1 MATLVTY
8 NLSDIPGFNESISSL
23 YIDSKY
29 DKYFSIHP
37 YSTKSNE
44 KYSII
49 RYNKDFLINDLISTY
64 GLLRSLILS
73 NNQIVSF
80 SPPKSMSADSFIKK
94 YPVKS
99 DAIIAEQFIEG
110 TMINVFYDK
119 NYGVNG
125 CWQIAT
131 RNTVGANV
139 SFYKWTTKT
148 FNDMFIDAC
157 ESNNFNLNTLNPQY
171 CYSFV
176 LQHPDNRIVIPFK
189 QPQLY
194 LVSVYKII
202 QQDNNIIVQEQD
214 IEDVKS
220 NGLWSLTTI
229 KFAEKYD
236 FTNYTDLIEKFA
248 STNTPYDIV
257 GVNIKNKETGERF
270 KIRNPIY
277 EQVRQLRGNQPKLQ
291 YQYLCL
297 RHSGQLPE
305 FLKYY
310 PETKSEMSKYREQV
324 HMFTKTLHK
333 NYISCYIK
341 KEKPLIQFSDQYRT
355 HMFKIHEIFL
365 NDLREKKLFVT
376 DRIVMKYVNELQP
389 SLLMYCLNFH
399 MRKRRVDKIKADIKI
414 CDDGL

>member
-8 NLSDIPGFNESISSL
+8 NLSNIPGFNETINSL
-23 YIDSKY
+23 QIDIQY
-29 DKYFSIHP
+29 DKYYSIHP

-49 RYNKDFLINDLISTY
+49 RYNKDFLSVDLISTY

-73 NNQIVSF
+73 NNKIVSF
-80 SPPKSMSADSFIKK
+80 SPPKSVSAETFIKK
-94 YPVKS
+94 YPLINDS
-99 DAIIAEQFIEG
+99 IIAEQFVEG

-119 NYGVNG
+119 NFGVNG

-148 FNDMFIDAC
+148 FNNMFMEAC
-157 ESNNFNLNTLNPQY
+157 AANNFSFNTLNPQY

-189 QPQLY
+189 YPQLY
-194 LVSVYKII
+194 LVSVYEII
-202 QQDNNIIVQEQD
+202 QNNDEIIVQEQD
-214 IEDVKS
+214 IEDVKAH
-220 NGLWSLTTI
+220 GLWHLSTI
-229 KFAEKYD
+229 KFAEQYK
-236 FTNYTDLIEKFA
+236 FSNYSDLINQFA
-248 STNTPYDIV
+248 SPNTPYDVV
-257 GVNIKNKETGERF
+257 GVNIKNRVTGERF

-310 PETKSEMSKYREQV
+310 PETKADMSKFRDEV
-324 HMFTKTLHK
+324 HMFTKNLHK
-333 NYISCYIK
+333 NYVSCYVN
-341 KEKPLIQFSDQYRT
+341 KEKPLIQFPPQFRT
-355 HMFKIHEIFL
+355 HMFKIHEKFL
-365 NDLREKKLFVT
+365 NELREKKLFVS
-376 DRIVMKYVNELQP
+376 DRVVMKYVNELQP
-389 SLLMYCLNFH
+389 SLLMYCLNYNL
-399 MRKRRVDKIKADIKI
+399 RKRMVDKIKADP
-414 CDDGL
+414 